1 MHSEQDRPPRAERNA
16 LAFRRAVGAFAFVV
30 AMVVF
35 VRGLPARA
43 EQVYDP
49 ELVKAGVVAQLMRFV
64 EWPRDASGPHPA
76 DLDVVFVGPSRVAD
90 GLRALAPA
98 RMRIRIVQRVA
109 EIGAPHVVFVT
120 RSLDGMLPATLTALG
135 SRPVLVVGDGPSA
148 ARRGAAFGLR
158 DDGSRVRIE
167 VNRAALERARLR
179 VSYHVLRLSTEV
191 SP

>member
-1 MHSEQDRPPRAERNA
+1 MHTEQERPPRAERSA
-16 LAFRRAVGAFAFVV
+16 APLGRAVGALAFAV
-30 AMVVF
+30 ALLALVG
-35 VRGLPARA
+35 GLPAHA

-64 EWPRDASGPHPA
+64 EWPRDASGPHPV

-98 RMRIRIVQRVA
+98 RMRIRVVQRVA
-109 EIGAPHVVFVT
+109 DIGASHVVFVT

-135 SRPVLVVGDGPSA
+135 ARPVLVVGDGPSA

-158 DDGSRVRIE
+158 DDGRRVRLE